1 MITYNRVKILATAG
15 PACQDP
21 EILDKMI
28 KAGVDVFRLNM
39 SHSDRE
45 THVAFVQKLRRLS
58 QHLNVYVSILVDLQ
72 GPKMRVGNLAKP
84 LSIYPGQEITFSLYP
99 DTLDEVLV
107 EYDTFPRDVEK
118 GTTVLIEDGKV
129 ELQVLETDK
138 KHRVRA
144 VVVRGEKIASRKG
157 INLPRRPISLP
168 TLSNK
173 DWEDIQ
179 FAVREQ
185 VDWVAISFVR
195 HEKDV
200 YQVRR
205 YLESYNV
212 ATRIISKIER
222 PEALERI
229 EPIIDASDGI
239 MVARG
244 DLGVEIPLPE
254 VPLWQKKIIRL
265 CNQAGKPVIVA
276 TQMLETMIENP
287 MPTRAEVTDV
297 ANAVLDGAD
306 AVMLSG
312 ETSVGKYPL
321 EAVMVMQEIVAQAEK
336 DPHVY
341 SRPYDVNP
349 DSPTY
354 LSDAIGWTACQLAEQ
369 VGARALIGMTYSGYT
384 AFQLARWRPQ
394 ADIYIF
400 TRNTRILPVLN
411 LIWGVR
417 AFYYNRHQ
425 GTHQTI
431 EDVIQILKD
440 LGCLHTGDIVINT
453 ATLPLA
459 SRLRTNMIKI
469 STVP

>member
-1 MITYNRVKILATAG
+1 MITHNRVKILATAG
-15 PACQDP
+15 PACQEP
-21 EILDKMI
+21 EILKKLI
-28 KAGVDVFRLNM
+28 QAGVDVFRLNM

-45 THVAFVQKLRRLS
+45 THLNFTRKLRRIS
-58 QHLNVYVSILVDLQ
+58 QQLNVYVSILVDLQ
-72 GPKMRVGNLAKP
+72 GPKMRVGKLEKP
-84 LSIYPGQEITFSLYP
+84 LSIYPGQEIILSLYP
-99 DTLDEVLV
+99 ESSDEILV

-118 GTTVLIEDGKV
+118 GAIVLIEDGKV
-129 ELQVLETDK
+129 ELEILETDK

-144 VVVRGEKIASRKG
+144 KVIRGEKIESRKG
-157 INLPRRPISLP
+157 INLPGRPISLP

-179 FAVREQ
+179 FAMREQ
-185 VDWVAISFVR
+185 VDWIAISFVR
-195 HEKDV
+195 HEEEV
-200 YQVRR
+200 YRVRR

-222 PEALERI
+222 PEALNRI
-229 EPIIDASDGI
+229 EQIIEASDGI

-254 VPLWQKKIIRL
+254 VPMWQKKIIRL

-321 EAVMVMQEIVAQAEK
+321 QSVKVMQEIISQAEK
-336 DPHVY
+336 DPQVY
-341 SRPYDVNP
+341 NRPYDVDPN
-349 DSPTY
+349 SLTY

-394 ADIYIF
+394 ADIYVF
-400 TRNTRILPVLN
+400 TRNTRILPILN

-440 LGCLHTGDIVINT
+440 LGHLHAGDIVINT

-459 SRLRTNMIKI
+459 ARLRTNMIKI